1 MDNPNNALFGE
12 IMASDR
18 LPSPKALAIRVMHLC
33 DKEDASNQEI
43 IQAIKSDPALC
54 SRLIK
59 VANGRVQYQTRPIA
73 SITEAVSVLGLN
85 IVRNL
90 VLGLSLMEDT
100 MDGTCPNFDYQRFWA
115 HSLLTGITAQ
125 NLVTHKSAGSPEE
138 IFILGLFSKVGVLG
152 LATACPKDYG
162 QIWRPSDIDTD
173 GELVARERKKFSFDH
188 NQLTEAML
196 ADWGLPVVFRK
207 IARAHEAP
215 AFSAFPENGREWRL
229 LHVLHVADYFASLCL
244 AQQPQRRKM
253 MSNLILIAN
262 RLGVELEALAGL
274 ADKSVQEWNDWTK
287 FCNFRPIAVPRF
299 EELVEAVPQVPAMHD
314 DADTLPEGAGAFY
327 KLRILV
333 VDDDEIIRSL
343 LCTLLEKAGHVVA
356 AAENGRLALQAVES
370 FMPQAIITD
379 WVMPE
384 MNGVEFCQA
393 LRQNTAWRNIYVFML
408 TSQDGVDRL
417 VEAFSAGANDFM
429 TKPINP
435 KILFARLRAA
445 QRVVQLQE
453 DIEFERRNLHK
464 FSDELVVINKRLRKS
479 ELCARAILDN
489 SPYIAWLKDVEGRYV
504 QINKNCLEYLR
515 RNGATQIIGKTDAE
529 VWPQKAAGKYAAI
542 DENVI
547 KSREQMRVEETYLDQ
562 GEARWFQIYVT
573 PVIEDSGKVFG
584 TTGFARD
591 ITESKRLEVDLQIA
605 AIAFEAREGIF
616 VTDANSVIQRVN
628 KAFTEITGYPADDA
642 VGQTPHLFASGRHD
656 PAFYSAIR
664 ESLTKTGVWQG
675 EIWNRRKNGE
685 VYPEYLTI
693 TTIKDELGEITHY
706 VSTLHDITERKSAE
720 QEIHDLA
727 FYDALTHLPNRRL
740 LNDRIN
746 QSLVACKRNRGYN
759 ALMFLDLDN
768 FKPLNDTHGH
778 SVGDLLLIEAARRI
792 SACVR
797 EADTVARFGGDE
809 FVVILGDLSSDAA
822 AANAEARAIAE
833 KIRTTLAGEYQLK
846 LPNLGQES
854 AVITHECTTCIGVVM
869 FNSANASKEEL
880 LRAADVAMYLA
891 KENGRNRIQFHVSG
905 S

>member
-1 MDNPNNALFGE
+1 LDNTTNSLFGE

-18 LPSPKALAIRVMHLC
+18 LPSPKALAVRVMQLC
-33 DKEDASNQEI
+33 DKDDVSNQEI
-43 IQAIKSDPALC
+43 IQAIKSDAALC

-59 VANGRVQYQTRPIA
+59 VANVRVQYQTRPIA

-100 MDGTCPNFDYQRFWA
+100 QSGTCPNFDYQRFWA
-115 HSLLTGITAQ
+115 HSLLTAITAQ

-138 IFILGLFSKVGVLG
+138 IFILGLFCKVGVLG
-152 LATACPKDYG
+152 LATACPQEYG
-162 QIWRPSDIDTD
+162 QLLRSPEIDMD
-173 GELVARERKKFSFDH
+173 GELVARERKKFNFDH

-215 AFSAFPENGREWRL
+215 AYSAFQENSREWRL
-229 LHVLHVADYFASLCL
+229 LHVLHVADYFSSLCL
-244 AQQPQRRKM
+244 APQPQRRKM
-253 MSNLILIAN
+253 ASNLILIAN
-262 RLGVELEALAGL
+262 KLGVELDALAKL
-274 ADKSVQEWNDWTK
+274 ADQSVIEWNDWSK

-299 EELVEAVPQVPAMHD
+299 EELVEAVPSVPAMHD
-314 DADTLPEGAGAFY
+314 EADTLPDGAGAFY

-356 AAENGRLALQAVES
+356 AAENGQMGLLAVET

-384 MNGVEFCQA
+384 MNGVEFCKK
-393 LRQNTAWRNIYVFML
+393 LRQNNAWRNIYVFML

-479 ELCARAILDN
+479 EVCARAILDN
-489 SPYIAWLKDVEGRYV
+489 SPYMAWLKDAEGRYV
-504 QINKNCLEYLR
+504 QVNKNCIEYLR

-529 VWPQKAAGKYAAI
+529 VWPQKAAGKFAAI

-547 KSREQMRVEETYLDQ
+547 KSKEQIRVEETYLDQ
-562 GEARWFQIYVT
+562 GNLRWFQIYVT
-573 PVIEDSGKVFG
+573 PVIEDGGKVFG

-591 ITESKRLEVDLQIA
+591 ITERKRLEVDLQIA

-628 KAFTEITGYPADDA
+628 NAFTEITGYSAADA
-642 VGQTPHLFASGRHD
+642 VGKTPHLFASGRHD
-656 PAFYSAIR
+656 PAFYLAIR
-664 ESLTKTGVWQG
+664 ESLTKSGAWQG

-693 TTIKDELGEITHY
+693 TTIKNEHGEIAHY

-720 QEIHDLA
+720 REIYDLA

-740 LNDRIN
+740 LNDRLN
-746 QSLVACKRNRGYN
+746 QALVACKRNRGYN

-778 SVGDLLLIEAARRI
+778 SVGDLLLIEAACRI
-792 SACVR
+792 SGCVR

-822 AANAEARAIAE
+822 AANAEARVIAE
-833 KIRTTLAGEYQLK
+833 KIKTTLAAEYQLK
-846 LPNLGQES
+846 LGETNREFTT
-854 AVITHECTTCIGVVM
+854 VTHRCTTCIGVVM

-880 LRAADVAMYLA
+880 LRDADVAMYRA
-891 KENGRNRIQFHVSG
+891 KDNGRDRIVFHASG